1 MQRGTKRSLGET
13 PGSRPLRAGGSCDP
27 GQELKREEVKGKEGE
42 EKRERRRKRERERE
56 KGGHAEKKKRSR
68 GGRDRKGVDS
78 RNVVDVAE
86 MIAP

>member
-56 KGGHAEKKKRSR
+56 RREDTRKRRSAVAVGGIEK
-68 GGRDRKGVDS
+68 
-78 RNVVDVAE
+78 E
-86 MIAP
+86 